1 MVSAGVFR
9 APPGGRI
16 NDMKGLMIRWL
27 ILALAVMLASY
38 LISGI
43 RVDGFLSALIAA
55 ALLAFLN
62 AFFRPILLI
71 LTLPINLLSLGLF
84 TFAINAFLLMM
95 VSGVIDGFYVESFG
109 AGLLGSLVIS
119 LVSWLLSSF
128 INDRG
133 QVEYITMQKGRDG
146 HWK

>member
-1 MVSAGVFR
+1 
-9 APPGGRI
+9 
-16 NDMKGLMIRWL
+16 MKGLMIRWL

-38 LISGI
+38 FISGI

-62 AFFRPILLI
+62 AFFRPILFI
-71 LTLPINLLSLGLF
+71 LTLPINLLTLGLF
-84 TFAINAFLLMM
+84 TFVINAFLLMM
-95 VSGVIDGFYVESFG
+95 VSGVSDGFHVESFG
-109 AGLLGSLVIS
+109 AGLLGSLIIS

-133 QVEYITMQKGRDG
+133 QVEYIVMQKGRDG

>member
-1 MVSAGVFR
+1 
-9 APPGGRI
+9 
-16 NDMKGLMIRWL
+16 MKGIMIRWL

-43 RVDGFLSALIAA
+43 RVEGFVSALIAA

-95 VSGVIDGFYVESFG
+95 VSGVIDGFHVESFG